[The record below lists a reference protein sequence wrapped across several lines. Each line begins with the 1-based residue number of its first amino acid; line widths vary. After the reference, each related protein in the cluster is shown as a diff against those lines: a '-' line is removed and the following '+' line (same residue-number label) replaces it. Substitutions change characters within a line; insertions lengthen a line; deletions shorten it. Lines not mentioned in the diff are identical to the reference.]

1 MTPQDIVAPQPVESE
16 VIIETRGLSRIYP
29 GVTALDNVNYRVY
42 RNKVNVLI
50 GENGAGKSTMMK
62 MLAGVETPSSGQ
74 IILDGEAVTLN
85 STHQAEKLGISII
98 FQELNLFPNMNVMD
112 NIFMAN
118 EFFQKGRINEKYQYA
133 LAKSLLERLE
143 LDVDPYTQLGE
154 LGIGHQQL
162 VEIARALSKDTRVL
176 IMDISHR
183 LEELMEIG
191 DNITIF
197 RDGRFISERNVSDA
211 SVPWIIEQMVGDKK
225 KHFDYQPAPKGN
237 AVLDVKG
244 LTALHPSGGYKLN
257 DVTFT
262 LSKGEVIGIY
272 GLLGAG
278 RTELFKGLVGL
289 MPCQNGE
296 VHLNGESIGKSR
308 FQHRLKKGLALVPE
322 DRQGEG
328 VVQMMSIQSNM
339 TLSDFSLQGFRR
351 AWRWLN
357 PQKEESC
364 VKEMIQQL
372 AIKVSDANLPI
383 TSLSGGNQQK
393 VVLGKAL
400 MTQPQVV
407 FLDEPTRGIDV
418 GAKTDVYHLIGK
430 MAQQGLAVMFSSS
443 ELDEVM
449 ALADRI
455 LVMAD
460 GRITADLP
468 RHAVTREKLI
478 AASTPQD

>member
-1 MTPQDIVAPQPVESE
+1 MLNARELKVFYGVIQGLKGVDIDVYDRE
-16 VIIETRGLSRIYP
+16 I
-29 GVTALDNVNYRVY
+29 VT
-42 RNKVNVLI
+42 LI
-50 GENGAGKSTMMK
+50 GSNGAGKTST
-62 MLAGVETPSSGQ
+62 LNGIVNLVRSSGR
-74 IILDGEAVTLN
+74 VSFLN
-85 STHQAEKLGISII
+85 DDISRSQTHQI
-98 FQELNLFPNMNVMD
+98 V
-112 NIFMAN
+112 
-118 EFFQKGRINEKYQYA
+118 R
-133 LAKSLLERLE
+133 R
-143 LDVDPYTQLGE
+143 
-154 LGIGHQQL
+154 
-162 VEIARALSKDTRVL
+162 
-176 IMDISHR
+176 
-183 LEELMEIG
+183 
-191 DNITIF
+191 
-197 RDGRFISERNVSDA
+197 
-211 SVPWIIEQMVGDKK
+211 
-225 KHFDYQPAPKGN
+225 
-237 AVLDVKG
+237 
-244 LTALHPSGGYKLN
+244 
-257 DVTFT
+257 
-262 LSKGEVIGIY
+262 
-272 GLLGAG
+272 
-278 RTELFKGLVGL
+278 
-289 MPCQNGE
+289 
-296 VHLNGESIGKSR
+296 
-308 FQHRLKKGLALVPE
+308 GLALVPE

-351 AWRWLN
+351 AWKWLN
-357 PQKEESC
+357 PQKEIAC
-364 VKEMIQQL
+364 VKEMIREL
-372 AIKVSDANLPI
+372 AIKVSDPDLPI

>member
-1 MTPQDIVAPQPVESE
+1 MLNARELKVFYGVIQGLKGVDIDVYNRE
-16 VIIETRGLSRIYP
+16 I
-29 GVTALDNVNYRVY
+29 VT
-42 RNKVNVLI
+42 LI
-50 GENGAGKSTMMK
+50 GSNGAGKTST
-62 MLAGVETPSSGQ
+62 LNGIVNLVRSSGR
-74 IILDGEAVTLN
+74 VSFLN
-85 STHQAEKLGISII
+85 DDISRSQTHQI
-98 FQELNLFPNMNVMD
+98 V
-112 NIFMAN
+112 
-118 EFFQKGRINEKYQYA
+118 R
-133 LAKSLLERLE
+133 R
-143 LDVDPYTQLGE
+143 
-154 LGIGHQQL
+154 
-162 VEIARALSKDTRVL
+162 
-176 IMDISHR
+176 
-183 LEELMEIG
+183 
-191 DNITIF
+191 
-197 RDGRFISERNVSDA
+197 
-211 SVPWIIEQMVGDKK
+211 
-225 KHFDYQPAPKGN
+225 
-237 AVLDVKG
+237 
-244 LTALHPSGGYKLN
+244 
-257 DVTFT
+257 
-262 LSKGEVIGIY
+262 
-272 GLLGAG
+272 
-278 RTELFKGLVGL
+278 
-289 MPCQNGE
+289 
-296 VHLNGESIGKSR
+296 
-308 FQHRLKKGLALVPE
+308 GLALVPE

-328 VVQMMSIQSNM
+328 VVQMMSIQANM